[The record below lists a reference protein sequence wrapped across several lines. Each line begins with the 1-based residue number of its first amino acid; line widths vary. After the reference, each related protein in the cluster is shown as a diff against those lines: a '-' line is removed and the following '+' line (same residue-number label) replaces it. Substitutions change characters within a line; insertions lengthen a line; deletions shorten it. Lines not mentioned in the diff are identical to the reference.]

1 VGKKLYV
8 GNLSF
13 LMTDSDLHNLF
24 EGHGRVQSAWVL
36 TDPHTGR
43 SKGFG
48 FVEMGSGEQ
57 AQASVAALNGK
68 EVNGR
73 ALAVSETRPLEEP
86 GASQRGLAGGNV
98 RGVFGDRR
106 SY

>member
-13 LMTDSDLHNLF
+13 LMTDSDLHSLF
-24 EGHGRVQSAWVL
+24 EVHGMVQSAWVL
-36 TDPHTGR
+36 TDPDTGR

-57 AQASVAALNGK
+57 AQASVAALNGQ

-73 ALAVSETRPLEEP
+73 ALAVSETRPLEAP
-86 GASQRGLAGGNV
+86 GDSRRGLAGGNV
-98 RGVFGDRR
+98 RGVFGDGRTH
-106 SY
+106 